1 MYRFGSAVFVAVFLF
16 AGSAFAASN
25 PDITSG
31 PKTST
36 RTLNVTGIG
45 AAAGGGFVDN
55 ANGGACNVDPW
66 VDQCSSTAPG
76 TCSCIEITVSK
87 ASGSMEK
94 GTQTVSNLFITAD
107 ENVNPA
113 TEPTVT
119 PGPDPKCSL
128 FRGILTDTVSS
139 TSETKTLNLLGVSCK
154 KVIGISASNPQGNH
168 VGDTIVGGWGISSS
182 PSDPTPPAS
191 GWGTLSGSDVK
202 TTGAVSLKLSGLVTQ

>member
-1 MYRFGSAVFVAVFLF
+1 MYRFGSAVFAALFLF
-16 AGSAFAASN
+16 AGSAFAASS

-36 RTLNVTGIG
+36 RTLNVTGTAA
-45 AAAGGGFVDN
+45 AAAGDN

-66 VDQCSSTAPG
+66 VDQCSSTTPG

-94 GTQTVSNLFITAD
+94 GAQTVSNLFITAD

-119 PGPDPKCSL
+119 PGPNPRCSP
-128 FRGILTDTVSS
+128 FRGILTDTSS
-139 TSETKTLNLLGVSCK
+139 AETKTLNLLGVSCK
-154 KVIGISASNPQGNH
+154 KVIGISTSNPQGNH